1 MKRLALVQNFL
12 CPALP
17 KAKTSE
23 PEVRKC
29 LLIEKMLLE
38 VGVGGLK
45 ASTSPSLENPEFR
58 LLLCQ
63 GKGEQAGARGGRGPQ
78 TSRRQQGSRDE
89 HGI

>member
-1 MKRLALVQNFL
+1 MALVQKFL

-23 PEVRKC
+23 SEARKC

-45 ASTSPSLENPEFR
+45 ASTNPPLENPEFR
-58 LLLCQ
+58 LLLRQ
-63 GKGEQAGARGGRGPQ
+63 GKGEWAGARGG
-78 TSRRQQGSRDE
+78 
-89 HGI
+89 

>member
-1 MKRLALVQNFL
+1 MCSGKIRSSNILVYVEIGTGSKIL

-23 PEVRKC
+23 SEARKC

-45 ASTSPSLENPEFR
+45 ASTNPPLENPEFR
-58 LLLCQ
+58 LLLRQ
-63 GKGEQAGARGGRGPQ
+63 GKGE
-78 TSRRQQGSRDE
+78 
-89 HGI
+89 